1 MDKTFDIKEA
11 QLTHLKEEFKYYL
24 FLFFVALSVLV
35 GFMYL
40 TGNVYAQ
47 ETTVNTYTISETGEL
62 IINENTN
69 NEIIIDYSIKN
80 NAYIR
85 TYKGRYIDRKT
96 GLDFKNRFFYLKYK
110 NEGKI
115 YKRYVRSN
123 SIYFIGLEFF
133 LQHYD
138 IMQNNNRVVIITGVY
153 QP

>member
-1 MDKTFDIKEA
+1 MDKTFDLKKA

-24 FLFFVALSVLV
+24 FLGFFCILLIV
-35 GFMYL
+35 GITFL
-40 TGNVYAQ
+40 TGDVYAQ
-47 ETTVNTYTISETGEL
+47 ETITNTYTISETGEL

-69 NEIIIDYSIKN
+69 NEIIIDYSIKDN
-80 NAYIR
+80 SYMR
-85 TYKGRYIDRKT
+85 DYKGRYIDRKT
-96 GLDFKNRFFYLKYK
+96 GLNFKNRFFYLKYK